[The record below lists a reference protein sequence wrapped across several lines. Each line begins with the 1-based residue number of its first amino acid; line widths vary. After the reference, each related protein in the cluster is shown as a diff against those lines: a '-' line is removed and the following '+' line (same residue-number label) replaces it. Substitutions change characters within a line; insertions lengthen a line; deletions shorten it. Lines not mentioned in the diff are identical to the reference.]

1 MLKMG
6 VYVNDLNLHD
16 SSTADFGL
24 NTAISR
30 AAAGPGSGE
39 ENTQNAHS
47 FARGRES
54 TLCQQS

>member
-1 MLKMG
+1 MG
-6 VYVNDLNLHD
+6 VYVNNMNLHD
-16 SSTADFGL
+16 SSRADFGL

-39 ENTQNAHS
+39 ENTLTAQS
-47 FARGRES
+47 FEGGRES